1 MNRDKLIEIIKE
13 RKSLLCVGL
22 DPDFELIPNHLKK
35 NDDWIFDFNKSIIDS
50 TKDLCVAYKPNLAFY
65 EKYGSKGWSAFERT
79 VEYIG
84 DTHFIIADAKRGDI
98 GNSSKYYAQSFFE
111 NTTCDAVTVS
121 PYMGSD
127 SVEPFLNYKDKWAV
141 ILTLTSNPGAKDLQL
156 TKVNDK
162 LTIERS
168 DIQNRQ
174 RWMKLFEHVTFQIKE
189 WGTSYNTMLVVG
201 ATKADYFKKI
211 RKIVP
216 DHFLLVPGIGT
227 QGGNLDLVLENG
239 LNSDFGLLI
248 NVGRDILYSSSGD
261 DFDIKARERSIVY
274 QTLMEK
280 TLKDKKLI

>member
-1 MNRDKLIEIIKE
+1 MNRNKLIEIIKQ

-22 DPDFELIPNHLKK
+22 DPDFDLIPNHLKENK
-35 NDDWIFDFNKSIIDS
+35 DWIFDFNKAIIDS

-65 EKYGSKGWSAFERT
+65 E
-79 VEYIG
+79 
-84 DTHFIIADAKRGDI
+84 
-98 GNSSKYYAQSFFE
+98 KYYAQSFFE

-127 SVEPFLNYKDKWAV
+127 SIEPFLTYKDKWAV
-141 ILTLTSNPGAKDLQL
+141 ILTLTSNPGSKDLQL
-156 TKVNDK
+156 TEVNDK
-162 LTIERS
+162 LTIGRS

-174 RWMKLFEHVTFQIKE
+174 CWMKLFEHVSFQIKE
-189 WGTSYNTMLVVG
+189 WGTSDNTMLVVG
-201 ATKADYFKKI
+201 ATKADYFQKI

-216 DHFLLVPGIGT
+216 DHFLLVPGVGT
-227 QGGNLDLVLENG
+227 QGGNLDVVLENG

-248 NVGRDILYSSSGD
+248 NVGRDVIYSGSGQ
-261 DFDIKARERSIVY
+261 DFDTKARERSIVY